1 MSFGYSNTVRG
12 SDRAKRNA
20 KAFGHYN
27 SLDEIISP
35 NCPECGAPMI
45 RRSGSGK
52 RLIATVETDIQAE
65 NIYRRWKGLNAS
77 QKIEWIR
84 SMQVIKEVAS

>member
-1 MSFGYSNTVRG
+1 MNNNRKINVFGLV
-12 SDRAKRNA
+12 
-20 KAFGHYN
+20 
-27 SLDEIISP
+27 
-35 NCPECGAPMI
+35 C
-45 RRSGSGK
+45 GSGK